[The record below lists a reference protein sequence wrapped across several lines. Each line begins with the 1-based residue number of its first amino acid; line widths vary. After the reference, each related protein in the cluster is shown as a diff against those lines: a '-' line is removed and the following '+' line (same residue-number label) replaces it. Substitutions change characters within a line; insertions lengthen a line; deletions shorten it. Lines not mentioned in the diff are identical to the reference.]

1 MNNSLNGTSVTTA
14 QLLMNN
20 DSNYSNFTFKN
31 STTSNTKY
39 SHLQTRNFNSN
50 NSLSHTDSLE
60 NINYNVDNNNSN
72 SNTSNPYNHYIK
84 LTNDDIISKIKLKL
98 TASTQN
104 ILSNNNN
111 NNNNNK
117 SQIANDKEHNNI
129 SFENE
134 NAIQTPTKQQSNT
147 KPKHRKPT
155 NQVIQKQHN
164 KQQFNNSINNNNN
177 SKCFISSASKTKD
190 LSQFVN
196 SDYMYI
202 KNALG
207 NSPVASSTSSSSA
220 VIKENGCL
228 FSNRTLSGKRHKK
241 KHKISN
247 SIDIKSNNKSHL
259 NELSI
264 TTESTFSSKRNYRNK
279 SNQNR
284 LHSKHTNE
292 TTPNEDTEAKERTKI
307 FYKNIKNIK
316 SKYNSFINSNGSN
329 NNNNTNNTHLL
340 SSNEPSKFASNT
352 NEKYFQM
359 KGLHLEQYINTKLN

>member
-31 STTSNTKY
+31 STISNTKY

-60 NINYNVDNNNSN
+60 NINYNVDNNNNSN
-72 SNTSNPYNHYIK
+72 SNNNTSNPYNHYIK

-111 NNNNNK
+111 NNTK
-117 SQIANDKEHNNI
+117 SQIANDKEDNNI

-134 NAIQTPTKQQSNT
+134 NVIQTPTKQQSNT

-164 KQQFNNSINNNNN
+164 KQQFNNSINNNN

-207 NSPVASSTSSSSA
+207 NSPVASSSV

-247 SIDIKSNNKSHL
+247 SIDVKSNNKSHL

-284 LHSKHTNE
+284 LNSKHTNE

-316 SKYNSFINSNGSN
+316 SKYNSFINSNGNSN
-329 NNNNTNNTHLL
+329 NNTHLL